1 MLVQEAQRWRWPL
14 RSSLC
19 HTTVGRNLARLLTI
33 LEIPLAHETVLAQAA
48 FNRKVRTYWLLSGAL
63 ICTATVV
70 GILLLPIWFLVGTH
84 FTERYLKHMSCVLT
98 ERSLKV
104 SRGIFVRQEQTVPL
118 DKITDLALI
127 EGPVM
132 RCFDLQAIKVETA
145 GHSSAGALITLVGIV
160 DARKFRDTVLR
171 QRDAVASAAHSA
183 PTETIADPLKGS
195 DELLREIRDT
205 LMRIENKLP

>member
-1 MLVQEAQRWRWPL
+1 M

-104 SRGIFVRQEQTVPL
+104 SRSCERFSAHDVLVIPSRSSSMLCAASSPPVALSESLPESELSELPNTGVPPEHEGEL
-118 DKITDLALI
+118 TAVNQPLI
-127 EGPVM
+127 
-132 RCFDLQAIKVETA
+132 R
-145 GHSSAGALITLVGIV
+145 
-160 DARKFRDTVLR
+160 R
-171 QRDAVASAAHSA
+171 
-183 PTETIADPLKGS
+183 
-195 DELLREIRDT
+195 
-205 LMRIENKLP
+205 